1 MSLSIRFFYV
11 LNYYNEK
18 HFHDLL
24 NLKQIGKADVCE
36 YHTGRVRTNPL
47 LNKMKQI
54 KEYLKFFFQTE
65 RIHPLH
71 VFALLCSLVS
81 VITLAFEIIFA
92 VMQKDF
98 FQLIIQSLLTV
109 CFVAIFFGFRQAY
122 QKAQTTDS
130 QDFRKE

>member
-1 MSLSIRFFYV
+1 
-11 LNYYNEK
+11 
-18 HFHDLL
+18 
-24 NLKQIGKADVCE
+24 
-36 YHTGRVRTNPL
+36 
-47 LNKMKQI
+47 MKQI

-130 QDFRKE
+130 QELRNE